1 MLPTT
6 VETRVSLDDLLATQS
21 RHELDEL
28 LRLADEDSRYSMHL
42 DVSWS
47 YWHYGRHAEFAQE
60 LNMPIL
66 ANLFSAAWQIEHRV
80 LVDDADE
87 ALKARQDIAREY
99 A

>member
-1 MLPTT
+1 MPPTA

-21 RHELDEL
+21 RLELDQL
-28 LRLADEDSRYSMHL
+28 LRHADEDSRYSMHL

-47 YWHYGRHAEFAQE
+47 YWHYGRHAEFARE

-66 ANLFSAAWQIEHRV
+66 ARLFSAAWQIEHRV
-80 LVDDADE
+80 HVDDAAE
-87 ALKARQDIAREY
+87 ARQARQEIEREY